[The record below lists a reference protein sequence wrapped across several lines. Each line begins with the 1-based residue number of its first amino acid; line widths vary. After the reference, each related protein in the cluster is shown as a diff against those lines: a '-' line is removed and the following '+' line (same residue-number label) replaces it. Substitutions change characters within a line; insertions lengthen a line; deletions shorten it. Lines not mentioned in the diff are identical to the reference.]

1 MRQCSHGECGASRCR
16 KNRRNKMNPNDKQST
31 NGRITTL
38 EMAVKELFEVIKTI
52 NMTNKL
58 RLVALE
64 SKIEELKEK

>member
-1 MRQCSHGECGASRCR
+1 M
-16 KNRRNKMNPNDKQST
+16 KPNDKQST

-38 EMAVKELFEVIKTI
+38 EMAVKKLFEVIKTI
-52 NMTNKL
+52 NMTNKH